1 MNSYAIKIII
11 SNFYKFLFPI
21 KGSNNR
27 IINKGKCYNL
37 KFEIVGNNNQITIEN
52 SFIIN
57 CKIYIRGSNNLV
69 YIGKN
74 CHINNTFFRFEDDN
88 GIIKIGKET
97 SIEGASLEIL
107 EKDKSII
114 IGNDCMFSSDINI
127 NISDSHSIL
136 SVETGERINYGKNII
151 IGNHVWL
158 GRDVTIL
165 KGIEIKNNSIV
176 GTKSLVT
183 KNVEENAIYV
193 GIPARKVKDNV
204 DWKKQR
210 I

>member
-1 MNSYAIKIII
+1 M
-11 SNFYKFLFPI
+11 
-21 KGSNNR
+21 
-27 IINKGKCYNL
+27 
-37 KFEIVGNNNQITIEN
+37 
-52 SFIIN
+52 
-57 CKIYIRGSNNLV
+57 
-69 YIGKN
+69 
-74 CHINNTFFRFEDDN
+74 
-88 GIIKIGKET
+88 
-97 SIEGASLEIL
+97 
-107 EKDKSII
+107 
-114 IGNDCMFSSDINI
+114 
-127 NISDSHSIL
+127 